1 MLLYSEAMAPKC
13 SPSAGHHSIASA
25 SSGGKHPPGLAA
37 NSSHIIS
44 DGAHLTD
51 EIALTLV
58 ECREIL
64 EEATAK
70 EEQAQTQEQ
79 INVLKAMITDM
90 DQKPEKSR
98 IREMAKLSNVPRK
111 TQIRT

>member
-1 MLLYSEAMAPKC
+1 MAPKC

-79 INVLKAMITDM
+79 INGTKDKEAA
-90 DQKPEKSR
+90 DQRDGETFERST
-98 IREMAKLSNVPRK
+98 K
-111 TQIRT
+111 TRR

>member
-1 MLLYSEAMAPKC
+1 LAQAIVTQAHFKEIQHLPVLMAHP
-13 SPSAGHHSIASA
+13 A
-25 SSGGKHPPGLAA
+25 SSSIEEMAA

-79 INVLKAMITDM
+79 INALKAMITDM
-90 DQKPEKSR
+90 DQKPQKSR
-98 IREMAKLSNVPRK
+98 IREMAKLLNVPQQKQR
-111 TQIRT
+111 

>member
-1 MLLYSEAMAPKC
+1 MAQAIVTQAHFKEIKHLHVLMAHP
-13 SPSAGHHSIASA
+13 A
-25 SSGGKHPPGLAA
+25 SSSIEEMAA
-37 NSSHIIS
+37 NSSYIIS

-51 EIALTLV
+51 GIALTLV

-79 INVLKAMITDM
+79 TNALKAMITDM
-90 DQKPEKSR
+90 DQKPQKSR
-98 IREMAKLSNVPRK
+98 IREMAKLLNVPQE
-111 TQIRT
+111 TNIRT